1 MALKK
6 RMALLIL
13 VLLLLATPLALLAAG
28 ETAVPSSTPTLAQTA
43 VRAVLPLFVVP
54 DCDGQIEAPRP
65 ETFDPARPMPNCW
78 LAPHEAAA
86 YD

>member
-13 VLLLLATPLALLAAG
+13 VLLLLGTPLALLAAG
-28 ETAVPSSTPTLAQTA
+28 DTPSSTPTLAQTA
-43 VRAVLPLFVVP
+43 VRAVLPFLVEP
-54 DCDGQIEAPRP
+54 GCDQRIEVPRP
-65 ETFDPARPMPNCW
+65 ETFDPARPVPNCW

>member
-1 MALKK
+1 MALKR

-28 ETAVPSSTPTLAQTA
+28 DTPSPTPSLAQTA
-43 VRAVLPLFVVP
+43 VRAVLPFLVEP
-54 DCDGQIEAPRP
+54 ECDHQIEAPRP
-65 ETFDPARPMPNCW
+65 ETFDPAQPMPSCW

-86 YD
+86 HD

>member
-13 VLLLLATPLALLAAG
+13 VLLLLGTPLALLAAG

-43 VRAVLPLFVVP
+43 VRAVLPFLVEP
-54 DCDGQIEAPRP
+54 DCDQRTEAPRP
-65 ETFDPARPMPNCW
+65 ETFDPARPVPNCW